1 MEKEVPI
8 SNQRL
13 SLGNYFEK
21 FSTIFLY
28 CCALAAPHTIAGSQ
42 GSFLAAAFFWLISCL
57 LKKQFSIKRTP
68 LDWPLLGLFA
78 WAILSACFSYEPKTS
93 FSGLKQ
99 LAFFSLFYFVA
110 TRASDG
116 QRARKL
122 ALVLIC
128 SCSINVGYS
137 IYQKAK
143 GQGLCIDKIYEESL
157 INRKTTANF
166 VEGDVLLKADGKAIT
181 SLQVLSDAIDNGP
194 PDSVVKVEFRHNE
207 LLLTGELLRR
217 RFQKEKEL
225 VGTARFGIEV
235 SPARDFRAQGF
246 YNHYS
251 TYAEV
256 IQLITSLVFGFLL
269 ASPRRF
275 KWLLLLGILALTFT
289 SALVFTAT
297 RAPLA
302 ALGLSAFII
311 TLFSQ
316 GKRRL
321 ILIGLLLVTLPVGVY
336 AIAKWRGV
344 GLIDLKDGST
354 TWRLE
359 IWQEGLDLIKK
370 DPILGIGKGS
380 ERKHWK
386 EWGMF
391 RNGELPPGHFHSTFL
406 QVAVWWGIPA
416 LFLYLAII
424 GQMIKTLASFLLTV
438 KAETLNWQQRAVI
451 LGALGGLIGF
461 SFSSLV
467 HFNFGDGEVVIVF
480 WLILGLAMAE
490 ILALKNSKSQIE
502 IQTS

>member
-1 MEKEVPI
+1 MTQAI
-8 SNQRL
+8 SISDSRL
-13 SLGNYFEK
+13 SFGNYFEK
-21 FSTIFLY
+21 TSTFFLY

-57 LKKQFSIKRTP
+57 LKKEFSIKRTP
-68 LDWPLLGLFA
+68 LDFPLLGLFA
-78 WAILSACFSYEPKTS
+78 WASLSACFSYERMTS

-110 TRASDG
+110 TRACDG
-116 QRARKL
+116 QRARRL

-128 SCSINVGYS
+128 SCSINVCYS
-137 IYQKAK
+137 IYQKIK
-143 GQGLCIDKIYEESL
+143 GEGLRIDKIYEGSL
-157 INRKTTANF
+157 INRRTNIIF
-166 VEGDVLLKADGKAIT
+166 VEGDVLLRADGKAIT
-181 SLQVLSDAIDNGP
+181 SLQVLSDAVDNGP
-194 PDSVVKVEFRHNE
+194 ADSMVKVDFRHNE
-207 LLLTGELLRR
+207 LLLTGEILRR
-217 RFQKEKEL
+217 RFQKQEKL
-225 VGTARFGIEV
+225 VGVERFAIEV
-235 SPARDFRAQGF
+235 SPARDFRSQGF

-256 IQLITSLVFGFLL
+256 LQLITSLVFGFLL
-269 ASPRRF
+269 ASPR
-275 KWLLLLGILALTFT
+275 KVNWLLFFGLFALAFT
-289 SALVFTAT
+289 TTLVFTAT

-311 TLFSQ
+311 TIFSQ
-316 GKRRL
+316 GQRRL
-321 ILIGLLLVTLPVGVY
+321 ILIALLLVILPVGAY

-359 IWQEGLDLIKK
+359 IWQEGLNLVKK
-370 DPILGIGKGS
+370 HPILGIGKGS

-406 QVAVWWGIPA
+406 QIAVWWGIPA
-416 LFLYLAII
+416 LLLYLAVI
-424 GQMIKTLASFLLTV
+424 GQMIKTFANFLLTV
-438 KAETLNWQQRAVI
+438 KADALNWQQRAII
-451 LGALGGLIGF
+451 LGALGGLVGF

-490 ILALKNSKSQIE
+490 ILSIKNNKSAE
-502 IQTS
+502 MVE